1 MINYSGSTVLAKI
14 FQLIKSKFDSLA
26 TVASTGSYNDLTD
39 KPNIGTSVR
48 ATIAI
53 ESDNV
58 SSINIPITVSDINNL
73 TVYLN
78 GLLLSPTTHYTATTS
93 AITLVGYTVNKG
105 DIFTFVNSV
114 GETGTSLNA
123 SASQVLFSDTTSD
136 NSYEDCVTV
145 QDALIRA
152 SEFKSDIKKIS
163 VNGVEKTPDTEGSV
177 NIAVPSVPVKS
188 ISLYGANVSADTN
201 GNVNITGLVKSLS
214 INGTSYS
221 PNSTGV
227 LTLTH
232 IMKNN
237 TNQTMTAKLVAQNN
251 TDYTTKQVRNIF
263 LVPKSQ
269 SSNLPTGSSGDI
281 CIIYKDS

>member
-1 MINYSGSTVLAKI
+1 MINYSGSNVLVKI

-39 KPNIGTSVR
+39 KPNIGTPVR

-58 SSINIPITVSDINNL
+58 SSINIPITISDINNL

-93 AITLVGYTVNKG
+93 AITLIGYTVNTG
-105 DIFTFVNSV
+105 DILTFVNSV

-136 NSYEDCVTV
+136 NSYGESATV
-145 QDALIRA
+145 QDALIHA
-152 SEFKSDIKKIS
+152 AEFRSDIKKIS
-163 VNGVEKTPDTEGSV
+163 VNGVEQTPDNVGSV
-177 NIAVPSVPVKS
+177 NISVPSVSVKS
-188 ISLYGANVSADTN
+188 ISVNGTTVNADSS

-221 PNSTGV
+221 PDSTGL
-227 LTLTH
+227 LTLTS
-232 IMKNN
+232 IMKSD
-237 TNQTMTAKLVAQNN
+237 TDQIMTAKLVAQNN
-251 TDYTTKQVRNIF
+251 TDYTIKQVRNIF

-269 SSNLPTGSSGDI
+269 SDNLPTGSSGDI